1 LHAQILG
8 QKIQVWRDSH
18 MKVFSLELP
27 AMYGDHHV
35 VEVRRILHELPGVRS
50 VYASSAFRMVEV
62 EYDEAAVGAEA
73 IEEALSE
80 AGYLGELP
88 MPAEV
93 GAGATNGKGTF
104 FRHTAV
110 TTGDVKS
117 VSFAQRVPYQGRPLW
132 PCPGIGALPAI
143 DEEIDNG

>member
-1 LHAQILG
+1 
-8 QKIQVWRDSH
+8 

-35 VEVRRILHELPGVRS
+35 VEVRRILYELPGVKN

-62 EYDEAAVGAEA
+62 EFDDETVTAET
-73 IEEALSE
+73 IQEALGA

-93 GAGATNGKGTF
+93 GAGATNGQQRAF

-110 TTGDVKS
+110 TTGNSRS

-132 PCPGIGALPAI
+132 PCPGIGALPAV
-143 DEEIDNG
+143 DKETDNG